1 MTAAAPTF
9 SQIKAQV
16 AAIRQKSS
24 SSYEAIGIRTQGR
37 WTGEQRREDGGDVYL
52 VYQCDSPLALRL
64 ALREPTAEG
73 TVKVLITGL
82 DEQSIDQDILLR
94 LAKHT
99 LFPINS
105 WQIAKSLFGASSV
118 DPRLLKHHWIAD
130 TLLDWMPASDYPAVS
145 GGFLDAETVWPI
157 LLKQGIGLEA
167 PRPDLEALLAW
178 SVDPDNVARY
188 QNTVP
193 EFREAA
199 VQWLCE
205 MAGPA
210 AQSVLDCVAASE
222 LPDAVPVGLLGEV
235 LFHPDIGS
243 QLDKAT
249 GKLEERFLQGS
260 SPNPALM
267 QQWSEAASKVI
278 QGASI
283 SYARRMELVQRS
295 DQLLKE
301 LNAEAFA
308 YLSITSELGFTQ
320 RLGRFGTRLKELLVS
335 LETST
340 LDDLTEA
347 YSAIK
352 QHEQANNPQHQRR
365 IERVDMASRL
375 AGWLFQ
381 SLRTQ
386 PEPLKDLGQAIQ
398 FYVQEGGFVDW
409 ARLSLRHGDP
419 IGELS
424 EAYRKLFDRVT
435 DIQEGDSYQFAKLLQ
450 NWVEVGSDGKG
461 FLPIENILAGIVAPL
476 AEQVPVL
483 LVVVDGMSVAVCRE
497 LMHNLQDSDWVAI
510 TQAGQPSALMGGLA
524 AIPSLTET
532 SRTSLLCG
540 KLTAGDQ
547 KTEQK
552 GFSSHS
558 ALVKASK
565 SKHPPLLFHKGA
577 LQDSDDSGLTGQ
589 IREAIKESQTKVV
602 GVVVNAVDDYLSK
615 GEQIDVRWAPQEL
628 KVLSVLLYEAKIAG
642 RLVILVSDHGHVL
655 DCGMEHL
662 AAGDSERWRSN
673 GTSPTAKELTVK
685 GQRVVIPESKT
696 LTAPWS
702 EKLRYKPKK
711 TGYHGGLNPQEM
723 IVPIAVLSTPGN
735 YPDSWVEAPVD
746 EPLWWS
752 GNISMPEPEDRLEA
766 PQAQLEESQA
776 HLGPLFSLI
785 EPDASSTE
793 AGSAIDAPQWI
804 PELLKSAGYQS
815 QKKLMG
821 RLAPDETLLV
831 NVLARLD
838 RHGNQMNLTAL
849 AKDLN
854 LSSAQLQQLIQSLQR
869 VLNID
874 GYAVLTSDKVS
885 STVALNQKLLVH
897 QFGL

>member
-1 MTAAAPTF
+1 VTAAAPTF

-37 WTGEQRREDGGDVYL
+37 WTGEQQREDGGNLYL

-64 ALREPTAEG
+64 ALRESAAEG
-73 TVKVLITGL
+73 AVKVLITGL

-130 TLLDWMPASDYPAVS
+130 TLLDWMPANDYPTVS

-157 LLKQGIGLEA
+157 LLKQGIGLEV
-167 PRPDLEALLAW
+167 PRPDLDALLAW
-178 SVDPDNVARY
+178 SVDPDNGARY
-188 QNTVP
+188 QSTSP

-199 VQWLCE
+199 AQWLCE
-205 MAGPA
+205 MAGPV
-210 AQSVLDCVAASE
+210 AQSVLDCAAASE
-222 LPDAVPVGLLGEV
+222 LPDAVPVGLLAEV
-235 LFHPDIGS
+235 IFHPEVGS
-243 QLDKAT
+243 QLDKAI

-260 SPNPALM
+260 FPNPALM
-267 QQWSEAASKVI
+267 KLWSDAASRVV
-278 QGASI
+278 QTPSI
-283 SYARRMELVQRS
+283 PQAQRIELVQRA

-301 LNAEAFA
+301 LGAEAFA
-308 YLSITSELGFTQ
+308 YLSVMSELGFAQ
-320 RLGRFGTRLKELLVS
+320 RLGRFGARLRKLLAS
-335 LETST
+335 PETSD
-340 LDDLTEA
+340 LELLTEA
-347 YSAIK
+347 HTAIK
-352 QHEQANNPQHQRR
+352 QHEQASHPPHQRR
-365 IERVDMASRL
+365 IERVDMAFRL
-375 AGWLFQ
+375 SVWLTESIRSQ
-381 SLRTQ
+381 T
-386 PEPLKDLGQAIQ
+386 EPLKDLGHAIQ
-398 FYVQEGGFVDW
+398 SYVQEGGFVDW

-424 EAYRKLFDRVT
+424 EAYRKLFDRVAE
-435 DIQEGDSYQFAKLLQ
+435 IQEGQSHQFAKLLQ
-450 NWVEVGSDGKG
+450 NWVEVGSYGKG

-476 AEQVPVL
+476 ADQVPVL
-483 LVVVDGMSVAVCRE
+483 LVVIDGMSVAVCRE
-497 LMHNLQDSDWVAI
+497 LMANLQDSDWATI
-510 TQAGQPSALMGGLA
+510 TQVGQPSALMAGLA

-540 KLTAGDQ
+540 QLTAGDQ
-547 KTEQK
+547 RTEQK
-552 GFSSHS
+552 GFSSHN
-558 ALVKASK
+558 ALVKASR

-577 LQDSDDSGLTGQ
+577 LQDDDDSGLTGQ
-589 IREAIKESQTKVV
+589 VRGAIKEPQNKIV

-642 RLVILVSDHGHVL
+642 RLVILVSDHGHIL

-673 GTSPTAKELTVK
+673 GTPPTAKELQVK
-685 GQRVVIPESKT
+685 GQRVVIPESKA
-696 LTAPWS
+696 LIAPWS

-723 IVPIAVLSTPGN
+723 IVPIAVLSTPGDC
-735 YPDSWVEAPVD
+735 PDGWVEAPVD
-746 EPLWWS
+746 EPLWW
-752 GNISMPEPEDRLEA
+752 NTSMPELEDQLEA
-766 PQAQLEESQA
+766 PQAQPEESQA

-785 EPDASSTE
+785 EAEVNPSGAE
-793 AGSAIDAPQWI
+793 SAPGTPKWI
-804 PELLKSAGYQS
+804 FELLDSASYQA
-815 QKKLMG
+815 QKKLTG
-821 RLAPDETLLV
+821 RLAPEEALLTD
-831 NVLARLD
+831 VLARLD
-838 RHGNQMNLTAL
+838 RHGYQMSLTAL
-849 AKDLN
+849 AKSLN
-854 LSSAQLQQLIQSLQR
+854 LSSTQLQQVIQSLQR
-869 VLNID
+869 ILNID
-874 GYAVLTSDKVS
+874 GYAVLTLDKAH
-885 STVALNQKLLVH
+885 STVALNQKLLIQ

>member
-37 WTGEQRREDGGDVYL
+37 WTGEQQREDGGDLYL

-64 ALREPTAEG
+64 ALREPAAEG
-73 TVKVLITGL
+73 AVKVLITGL

-99 LFPINS
+99 FFPINS

-130 TLLDWMPASDYPAVS
+130 TLLDWMPAREYPAVS

-167 PRPDLEALLAW
+167 PRPDLVALLEW
-178 SVDPDNVARY
+178 SVDSDNVARY
-188 QNTVP
+188 QNTSP

-222 LPDAVPVGLLGEV
+222 LPDAVPVGLVGEV
-235 LFHPDIGS
+235 IFHPDVGS
-243 QLDKAT
+243 QLDKAI

-260 SPNPALM
+260 SPKPAIM
-267 QQWSEAASKVI
+267 KQWSDAASEAT
-278 QGASI
+278 QSSSI
-283 SYARRMELVQRS
+283 PHARRMELVQRF

-301 LNAEAFA
+301 LGAEAFA
-308 YLSITSELGFTQ
+308 YLSLTSELGFAQ
-320 RLGRFGTRLKELLVS
+320 RLGRFGACLKKLLAS
-335 LETST
+335 PEAST
-340 LDDLTEA
+340 LDHLTEA

-352 QHEQANNPQHQRR
+352 QHELVSHPQYQRR
-365 IERVDMASRL
+365 VERCDMAFRL
-375 AGWLFQ
+375 AGWLIQALQ
-381 SLRTQ
+381 SQTELF
-386 PEPLKDLGQAIQ
+386 KDLGQAIQ
-398 FYVQEGGFVDW
+398 SYVQEGGFVDW
-409 ARLSLRHGDP
+409 ARLSLRHGDS
-419 IGELS
+419 ISELS
-424 EAYRKLFDRVT
+424 EAYRKLFDRIT
-435 DIQEGDSYQFAKLLQ
+435 DIQEGQSHQFAKLLQ

-461 FLPIENILAGIVAPL
+461 FLPIENILAGVVAPL

-497 LMHNLQDSDWVAI
+497 LMANLQDSDWVAI
-510 TQAGQPSALMGGLA
+510 TQVGQPSALMGGLA
-524 AIPSLTET
+524 AIPSVTET

-558 ALVKASK
+558 ALVRASK

-577 LQDSDDSGLTGQ
+577 LQDNDDSGLTSQ
-589 IREAIKESQTKVV
+589 VREAIKEPQTKVV
-602 GVVVNAVDDYLSK
+602 GVVFNAVDDYLSK

-673 GTSPTAKELTVK
+673 GKSPNAKELKVK
-685 GQRVVIPESKT
+685 GQRVVIPESKA
-696 LTAPWS
+696 LIAPWS

-723 IVPIAVLSTPGN
+723 VVPIAVLSTPGN
-735 YPDSWVEAPVD
+735 YPDGWVEAPVD
-746 EPLWWS
+746 EPLWW
-752 GNISMPEPEDRLEA
+752 NTSMPELEDRLEA
-766 PQAQLEESQA
+766 PQTQPEASQA

-785 EPDASSTE
+785 EPE
-793 AGSAIDAPQWI
+793 AGPNEAEPAPGPPQWI
-804 PELLKSAGYQS
+804 AELLGSAGYQA
-815 QKKLMG
+815 QKKLAG
-821 RLAPDETLLV
+821 RLAPEEALLTD
-831 NVLARLD
+831 VLARLD
-838 RHGNQMNLTAL
+838 RHGYQMSLTAL
-849 AKDLN
+849 AKSLN
-854 LSSAQLQQLIQSLQR
+854 LSSAHLQQVIQSLQR
-869 VLNID
+869 ILNID
-874 GYAVLTSDKVS
+874 GYAVLTLEKAS
-885 STVALNQKLLVH
+885 STVTLNQKLLAQ
-897 QFGL
+897 QFEV